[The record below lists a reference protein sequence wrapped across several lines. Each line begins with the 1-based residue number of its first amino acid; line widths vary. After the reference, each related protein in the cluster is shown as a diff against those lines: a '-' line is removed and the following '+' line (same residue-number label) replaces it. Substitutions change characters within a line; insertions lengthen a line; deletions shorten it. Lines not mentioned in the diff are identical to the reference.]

1 MHDLAF
7 LRDFVVLF
15 AMAVF
20 VAVVCH
26 QVRLPGVVGFLLTG
40 VIAGPHGL
48 GLIHEQESVEMLAE
62 IGVVLLLFTVGIE
75 FSVERLYRIRSVI
88 IFGGGLQVLLT
99 AGLTFLIAFF
109 ALKLPPAQSVFWGM
123 LVALS
128 STAVVL
134 KLLAEKGEIDG
145 PRGRIALGILIF
157 QDLCIVPMMIA
168 TPFIAGN
175 GDEAPSIL
183 ATVAKAVVMVAGTIV
198 CGRYAVPWVLGQ
210 VVRTRSREIFLLV
223 TIVLCLGTAWLS
235 ALAGLSLALGAFLA
249 GLIVSQSEYS
259 HHVLGEIVP
268 FRDAFNSLFFISI
281 GMLLDL
287 QTFDSPLTLLV
298 GVALLIL
305 VKASV
310 AAGVSIILGY
320 GFRVSILVGFTL
332 AQIGE
337 FSFVLAK
344 PGLEAGLLNEELY
357 QLFLGAAVLTMI
369 LTPFMKAVAPQI
381 ATRLEPLVPRALV
394 RLRRSASDIPSPH
407 TLVEHVIILGFGVTG
422 KNLARGLRSVD
433 IPYVIVE
440 MNPDTVATEKARGEP
455 IFYGDVQ
462 KREVLEHAGL
472 QNARVLVIAVSD
484 AASVRQATHLA
495 RTLNPG
501 LHIIVRTRYL
511 AELTPLLELGA
522 SDVIPEEFETSLE
535 IFSRTLRHL
544 LVPRDIVERITRE
557 ARVDGYG
564 VLRNQDELATAQAGR
579 LGPLQ
584 GAEIEIF
591 RVGKGSALEDKTL
604 AESDL
609 RRQTGVSL
617 LALRGGDDFE
627 LNPAADARLEAG
639 HAVILFGSP
648 EQIARAG
655 ELLRPPETVT
665 TAAHGEPAR

>member
-15 AMAVF
+15 SLAIL
-20 VAVVCH
+20 VAVVCY
-26 QVRLPGVVGFLLTG
+26 QLRLPGVVGFLLTG

-48 GLIHEQESVEMLAE
+48 GMIHEQESVERLAE

-88 IFGGGLQVLLT
+88 LIGGGLQVLLT
-99 AGLTFLIAFF
+99 GSLTFAIASYG
-109 ALKLPPAQSVFWGM
+109 LDLPPAQSVFWGM

-145 PRGRIALGILIF
+145 PRGRICLGILIF

-168 TPFIAGN
+168 TPFLAGS

-183 ATVAKAVVMVAGTIV
+183 ATVAKAALMVGATVV

-210 VVRTRSREIFLLV
+210 VVRTRNREIFLLV

-259 HHVLGEIVP
+259 HRVLGEIVP
-268 FRDAFNSLFFISI
+268 FRDAFSSLFFISI

-287 QTFDSPLTLLV
+287 QTFESPLPLLIS
-298 GVALLIL
+298 VALLVL
-305 VKASV
+305 VKATV
-310 AAGVSIILGY
+310 ATGVSLFLGY

-344 PGLEAGLLNEELY
+344 PGLEAGLLNTELY

-369 LTPFMKAVAPQI
+369 LTPLLKAIAPSV
-381 ATRLEPLVPRALV
+381 ATRLEPFVPRALA
-394 RLRRSASDIPSPH
+394 RLRRSAADSPSPQA
-407 TLVEHVIILGFGVTG
+407 LVDHVIILGFGVTG
-422 KNLARGLRSVD
+422 RNLARGLRRVE

-440 MNPDTVATEKARGEP
+440 MNPDTVAAEKKKGEP

-472 QNARVLVIAVSD
+472 QTARVLVIAVSD
-484 AASVRQATHLA
+484 AASVRQATHFA

-511 AELTPLLELGA
+511 AELNPLLELGA
-522 SDVIPEEFETSLE
+522 SEVVPEEFETSLE

-544 LVPRDIVERITRE
+544 LVPRDIVEGIVRE

-564 VLRNQDELATAQAGR
+564 FLRDETPPTPSGKLA
-579 LGPLQ
+579 LMH

-591 RVGKGSALEDKTL
+591 RVGRKSALEGRTL
-604 AESDL
+604 SESDF
-609 RRQTGVSL
+609 RRETGASL
-617 LALRGGDDFE
+617 LALQAGNEFV
-627 LNPAADARLEAG
+627 LNPCGTSRLEAG
-639 HAVILFGSP
+639 QAVIVFGSP
-648 EQIARAG
+648 EQIACAA
-655 ELLRPPETVT
+655 ELLRPLEAPVS
-665 TAAHGEPAR
+665 AAQTEQG